1 MVSSW
6 LVKNPETAVP
16 PCSLSSSP
24 EKIQG
29 MFNKIVII
37 GVGLMGGSIALGIK
51 KRQLAQQ
58 IIGVDYDAK
67 MLEAALGLGVIDNA
81 KFHFADW
88 LQAVDMIIVAVP
100 ARRTPEVLESIAPL
114 LNPATLVMDI
124 ASFKDSIVATAE
136 RLRLRLVATHPMA
149 GSEKSGVQYAND
161 SLLENALWVITPSAN
176 NATEDIDIVQ
186 NFIENLGARA
196 IHMPA
201 PRHDAL
207 VALVSHLP
215 YLLAVSLVELVADDN
230 EKMLLA
236 AGGFRDVT
244 RVASGNPLMSRDMV
258 VGNRAALKAS
268 LADFRAKLAQLEASL
283 DDAEGMLEHA
293 QHAKR
298 SRDSLP
304 IVRRSL
310 LPQSHALTLLV
321 ADKPG
326 QLAQITGALANA
338 DINIKKIEVL
348 DIREMGGAIRLVL
361 NSDEAMDSA
370 SHILSALGYEV
381 RR

>member
-1 MVSSW
+1 M
-6 LVKNPETAVP
+6 
-16 PCSLSSSP
+16 
-24 EKIQG
+24 I
-29 MFNKIVII
+29 FNKVVII

-67 MLEAALGLGVIDNA
+67 MLEAALGLGVIDAA
-81 KFHFADW
+81 KFRFGDW
-88 LQAVDMIIVAVP
+88 LQDVDAVIVAVP
-100 ARRTPEVLESIAPL
+100 ARRTPDVLETIAPL
-114 LNPATLVMDI
+114 LSPETVVMDI
-124 ASFKDSIVATAE
+124 ASFKHSIVTTAE
-136 RLRLRLVATHPMA
+136 RLQLRFVATHPMA
-149 GSEKSGVQYAND
+149 GSEKSGVQHAND
-161 SLLENALWVITPSAN
+161 SLLENALWVITPSESSS
-176 NATEDIDIVQ
+176 TEDIATVSH
-186 NFIENLGARA
+186 FIEALGARA
-196 IHMPA
+196 IPMAA
-201 PRHDAL
+201 PRHDTL

-215 YLLAVSLVELVADDN
+215 YLLAVALVELVADDN

-258 VGNRAALKAS
+258 VGNRVAVKES
-268 LADFRAKLAQLEASL
+268 LGFFRAKLEQLEASL
-283 DDAEGMLEHA
+283 DDAEDMLEHA

-310 LPQSHALTLLV
+310 LPQSYALTLLV

-361 NSDEAMDSA
+361 NNDEAMDDA
-370 SHILSALGYEV
+370 SSILSALGYEV